1 MTAGRGAMPRAAIKA
16 ILAVAVAG
24 LAAACAG
31 GPPSRGQGDGTAL
44 ERGATAPR
52 PRAGAA
58 RVPVDAPKV
67 SELAGRSAEEVARRL
82 GPPQLTRHEPPAE
95 VWQYAGEACVLDIVF
110 YPEEG
115 AGAPRADYLESRDLD
130 GHGLDTPDCLARL
143 AAEGRF

>member
-1 MTAGRGAMPRAAIKA
+1 MTAGRGAMPRTAIKA
-16 ILAVAVAG
+16 ILALAVAG

-31 GPPSRGQGDGTAL
+31 GPPLPERETGGFRSRPAS
-44 ERGATAPR
+44 APR
-52 PRAGAA
+52 E
-58 RVPVDAPKV
+58 APKV
-67 SELAGRSAEEVARRL
+67 SELEGRSAEEVARRL